1 MINYIKNN
9 KLKVIEFIVVIV
21 GIVILLVPHKGEV
34 LQVEEVSVSPK
45 LELSAK
51 KELTE
56 SEKVETL
63 LNENYG
69 EISFTKNLIY

>member
-9 KLKVIEFIVVIV
+9 KSKVMKFIVVIV

-34 LQVEEVSVSPK
+34 LQVEEVNISTK
-45 LELSAK
+45 IELSAK

-56 SEKVETL
+56 SERLKP
-63 LNENYG
+63 Y
-69 EISFTKNLIY
+69 